1 MNFQEANEHMFTR
14 DPRGKPLIIERAE
27 GIYLHDAR
35 GHRYMDGA
43 GGAMVVNVGHGR
55 PEVADA
61 VARTMRRVNY
71 VLPVFAHEERIE
83 LAKRIRALT
92 PGTLNR
98 IWFGSGGSESVEAAL
113 KFCYQYQTVA
123 GRPEKRKIL
132 SRRVSYHGNTIL
144 TLSVGH
150 TRARRAV
157 YAPLLSDGHHIAEAV
172 CYRCPF
178 DATYPDCGLA
188 CAEDLEARI
197 QAEGP
202 ETVAAFIA
210 EPVVA
215 VAAGVAPPPP
225 DYFARI
231 RAICDKYDVLL
242 VFDEVVTG
250 FGRLGRNFGA
260 DYFGVTPDLL
270 VFGKGVASGY
280 APLGGFAAR
289 DALVEAFEA
298 AGTDF
303 NTIFTYSAQ
312 PMACAAGIAVQD
324 ILQEAQLIARA
335 ERQGRR
341 LGETLAALRDLP
353 IVGDVRGA
361 GLLWGIEFVRDQ
373 STKEPFPA
381 DRTLAMDILRRCFR
395 RGLICYVGAWTDARG
410 RGDQLILAPP
420 FIIEDGEIDRMVA
433 ILDEAIRECCAEG
446 FN

>member
-1 MNFQEANEHMFTR
+1 MDLQEANEHMFTR

-27 GIYLHDAR
+27 GIYLYDSR
-35 GHRYMDGA
+35 GYEYMDGS

-55 PEVADA
+55 AAVADA
-61 VARTMRRVNY
+61 VAATMARVNY
-71 VLPVFAHEERIE
+71 VLPVFAHEERVE

-92 PGTLNR
+92 PGALDR

-113 KFCYQYQTVA
+113 KFAYQYQTVR
-123 GRPEKRKIL
+123 GRPEKHKML
-132 SRRVSYHGNTIL
+132 SRRISYHGNTIL

-150 TRARRAV
+150 TQARRTV
-157 YAPLLSDGHHIAEAV
+157 YAPLLQKGYHVAEAV

-178 DATYPDCGLA
+178 DAMYPDCGLA

-197 QAEGP
+197 LAEGP
-202 ETVAAFIA
+202 DTVAAFLA

-215 VAAGVAPPPP
+215 VAAGVAPPPA

-231 RAICDKYDVLL
+231 REICDTYDVLL

-260 DYFGVTPDLL
+260 DYFDVVPDLL

-289 DALVEAFEA
+289 EDLVTAFEE
-298 AGTDF
+298 AGVDF

-312 PMACAAGIAVQD
+312 PMACAAGVAVQD
-324 ILQEAQLIARA
+324 ILRDEGLIARA
-335 ERQGRR
+335 EQQGRR
-341 LGETLAALRDLP
+341 LGEALAPLRDLP

-361 GLLWGIEFVRDQ
+361 GLLWGIEFVEDRD
-373 STKEPFPA
+373 TKAPFPA
-381 DRTLAMDILRRCFR
+381 ERKLTADLLARCFR
-395 RGLICYVGAWTDARG
+395 RGLLVYPGARKDDQG
-410 RGDQLILAPP
+410 RGDQLVIAPP
-420 FIIEDGEIDRMVA
+420 FIITDDEVDRLA
-433 ILDEAIRECCAEG
+433 GILDEAIRECCAAG
-446 FN
+446 